1 MGKKFLLLFVIIFS
15 LFSLSVSANH
25 SDLHQQFTLDEGYY
39 QGVDIGNPSEYDYS
53 ITIHSSSIID
63 VLILTDAEYDDCCAS
78 GETTDYIAYSD
89 SRSRLKV
96 ADHRIVT
103 PGGETGYVLL
113 IDNSEVVENGQS
125 PTNTVVVDLYY
136 TEEFDYQFS
145 ALGFIGGLIFI
156 PLIVVYGIDLIFMTK
171 YGRKIQ
177 ILDETLNS
185 ISAFLEKMKNEMP
198 ESYISRYPA
207 LIALIAVNVL
217 WYIVGLLTGISTSG
231 ATLDEAVSMGAM
243 WSGGVLQGNL
253 FSLISANFFH
263 FDWQHI
269 LFNILG
275 LVFLGSYIEDELGHF
290 GFVSF
295 VMLTGLISSIFS
307 FFNFGVVSG
316 GASGVVFAML
326 GIISGQL
333 IVGKMK
339 GIENY
344 CRYPDMTYFWSM
356 VILNIAI
363 VPFTG
368 AGGVDLFGH
377 GGGFI
382 SGLVVAGFVFKI
394 GRPNTEFFV
403 ADSEYISRL
412 VDVEEEDQQTV
423 PNYASLP
430 HDGTYLAIGGKRAYL
445 TPTGHVWYNLQ
456 GDEYTLLSWLPPHEE
471 E

>member
-1 MGKKFLLLFVIIFS
+1 MRRFLLAILFIS
-15 LFSLSVSANH
+15 LFLPFAAGNH
-25 SDLHQQFTLDEGYY
+25 DPNHQVFDAEEGYFY
-39 QGVDIGNPSEYDYS
+39 EINIDNQVEYDFT
-53 ITIHSSSIID
+53 ITIESSSNID
-63 VLILTDAEYDDCCAS
+63 AVVLTDAEYESCCS
-78 GETTDYIAYSD
+78 TGQTDSISYTD
-89 SRSRLKV
+89 SRSAVKTN
-96 ADHRIVT
+96 DHSFLI
-103 PGGETGYVLL
+103 PAGENGFVLL
-113 IDNSEVVENGQS
+113 IDNSDVVENGQS
-125 PTNTVVVDLYY
+125 ATGTVQVELTFV
-136 TEEFDYQFS
+136 EEFEYQFS
-145 ALGFIGGLIFI
+145 VLGFIGGLIFI
-156 PLIVVYGIDLIFMTK
+156 PLIVVAGIDLIFMTK
-171 YGRKIQ
+171 YVRKIQ
-177 ILDETLNS
+177 IVDESLNS
-185 ISAFLEKMKNEMP
+185 VSEFLEKMKNEMP
-198 ESYISRYPA
+198 ESYVSRYPA
-207 LIALIAVNVL
+207 LTVLIAVNVL
-217 WYIVGLLTGISTSG
+217 WFLIGLLTGISSSG
-231 ATLDEAVSMGAM
+231 ATIDEALSMGAM

-263 FDWQHI
+263 FDLTHI
-269 LFNILG
+269 IFNLVGLF
-275 LVFLGSYIEDELGHF
+275 FLGAYIEDELGHF

-295 VMLTGLISSIFS
+295 VMFTGLISSIFS

-412 VDVEEEDQQTV
+412 VDVEEEEQQTV